1 MLVQTRG
8 GELLL
13 GPALP
18 HDWNGS
24 VRGLRAEGG
33 VTVDFSFRAGRVT
46 KAVLRTAGP
55 CAFVVR
61 ANGESRRVESDGLK
75 AMEIEM

>member
-1 MLVQTRG
+1 M
-8 GELLL
+8 
-13 GPALP
+13 
-18 HDWNGS
+18 
-24 VRGLRAEGG
+24 
-33 VTVDFSFRAGRVT
+33 TVDFSFRAGRVT